1 MRRDYLEVS
10 SSDSLR
16 HFEGEKSWQGK
27 INKKLIEADTKYFRN
42 LTQKRQKKML
52 KTVKQMVRKKG
63 EKWSKKEDTY
73 FFSIFQKLFFF
84 VADVVAY

>member
-1 MRRDYLEVS
+1 MRRDYHEVS
-10 SSDSLR
+10 SSDSLC

-27 INKKLIEADTKYFRN
+27 INKNLKIIEADTKYFRN
-42 LTQKRQKKML
+42 LTQKRQKKLL

-73 FFSIFQKLFFF
+73 FFFNLLKPFFHCR
-84 VADVVAY
+84 

>member
-16 HFEGEKSWQGK
+16 HIEVQKSWQGK
-27 INKKLIEADTKYFRN
+27 INKKLKIIEADTKYFRN

-73 FFSIFQKLFFF
+73 FFFNLSKTFFLCR
-84 VADVVAY
+84 